1 MLTEVKLK
9 YKRLL
14 LKLSGEQLAG
24 GHKSGIDPAIVAW
37 IAKEVK
43 KATDAGAEI
52 IMLAG
57 GGNIVRGKE
66 VAGNGIQLITA
77 HNMGMLSGLMNGM
90 AVADVL
96 TANGISA
103 QLLTNIRADQ
113 VADQYTERRAVHHLN
128 KGRVVVIGGGIG
140 RPYFTHDTAAVN
152 LALELQCD
160 IVCKITKVDGVYDRD
175 PTKHAGAKKFDE
187 VSFQHAVENTNI
199 AVMDKAALGLAMEH
213 KMPVI
218 IFDLHNEDNIR
229 RVASGEAVG
238 TLIS

>member
-1 MLTEVKLK
+1 MKLK

-52 IMLAG
+52 IVLAG
-57 GGNIVRGKE
+57 GGNIVRGNE

-90 AVADVL
+90 AVADVFV
-96 TANGISA
+96 ANGVPA
-103 QLLTNIRADQ
+103 QLLTNIKADQ
-113 VADQYTERRAVHHLN
+113 VADQYTERRAVHHLA
-128 KGRVVVIGGGIG
+128 KGRVVVVGGGLG

-175 PTKHAGAKKFDE
+175 PVKYADAKKLDN

-199 AVMDKAALGLAMEH
+199 SVMDKAALGLAMEY
-213 KMPVI
+213 KLPVI
-218 IFDLHNEDNIR
+218 IFDLHNEDNIY
-229 RVASGEAVG
+229 RVAHGEPIG